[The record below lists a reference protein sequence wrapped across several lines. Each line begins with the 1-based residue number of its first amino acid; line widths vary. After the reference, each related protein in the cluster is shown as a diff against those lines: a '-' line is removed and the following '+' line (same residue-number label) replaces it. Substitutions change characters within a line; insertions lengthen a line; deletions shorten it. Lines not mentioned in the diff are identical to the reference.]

1 MGKPVVLLAAVL
13 AALAGPA
20 GAREPDVPPSQ
31 VAFRAVLKTF
41 YEKCETETEAAR
53 FAELQRARAAAFAQ
67 SLGEGLSFDGWLL
80 ELKGIE
86 PTPRGGYFVRFIDP
100 AMADLRAVRPTYWN
114 GGPGKIGR
122 ETAILR
128 DTELHDVLKAM
139 RPGMQS
145 IISGRFFPDEDGG
158 PLFESARPLFA
169 PTRPRRRSSGPRT
182 FRYSS
187 PGSSPSERSDGQHGR
202 QSARGGESPGTPAA
216 AQHRPPEA
224 YRSVSRA
231 RVGHAGFRWIRY
243 GDTGSPGYGGKH
255 LRSRDL
261 SRGGVHL
268 AHIERPPSPDAPVAQ
283 LRPGSRQC
291 RVQARQR
298 RRPGRRCRT
307 LSDQPGH
314 ELPLLHRR

>member
-20 GAREPDVPPSQ
+20 CAREPDVPPSQ
-31 VAFRAVLKTF
+31 VAFRAVLTTF
-41 YEKCETETEAAR
+41 YEKCETETEPAR

-158 PLFESARPLFA
+158 PLFESAK
-169 PTRPRRRSSGPRT
+169 TT
-182 FRYSS
+182 FRAN
-187 PGSSPSERSDGQHGR
+187 EAEKAKFR
-202 QSARGGESPGTPAA
+202 TPYFSL
-216 AQHRPPEA
+216 QFTRIVP
-224 YRSVSRA
+224 
-231 RVGHAGFRWIRY
+231 
-243 GDTGSPGYGGKH
+243 K
-255 LRSRDL
+255 
-261 SRGGVHL
+261 
-268 AHIERPPSPDAPVAQ
+268 
-283 LRPGSRQC
+283 
-291 RVQARQR
+291 
-298 RRPGRRCRT
+298 
-307 LSDQPGH
+307 
-314 ELPLLHRR
+314 